1 MKKFLMFS
9 ALAIAA
15 MANEVQV
22 FTSNTM
28 RIELDNDSK
37 IEKLFF
43 GKTKEFYEKQ
53 GEILKDLQKNSTSAL
68 AIGTI
73 ATLQASS
80 GEIAKNIVAGGSGA
94 GGVDTNGGLIAIGAM
109 VAIAGGKA
117 LFDYARE
124 DHEYMMMS
132 KAINSKG
139 EETLLYTLIVANN
152 SLETQEGEEMAL
164 GEQKKLLK
172 DK

>member
-1 MKKFLMFS
+1 MKKFFIS
-9 ALAIAA
+9 GALAIAV

-28 RIELDNDSK
+28 HIELDSDTK
-37 IEKLFF
+37 IERLFF

-53 GEILKDLQKNSTSAL
+53 GEIIKDLKKNSASAL
-68 AIGTI
+68 MSGTI
-73 ATLQASS
+73 TTLQSS
-80 GEIAKNIVAGGSGA
+80 SSEIAKNIAAGGSGL
-94 GGVDTNGGLIAIGAM
+94 GGVDTNGGLMAIGAM

-117 LFDYARE
+117 LFDYASE

-132 KAINSKG
+132 KAINAKG

-172 DK
+172 D

>member
-1 MKKFLMFS
+1 MKKFFILGT
-9 ALAIAA
+9 LAIAA

-28 RIELDNDSK
+28 HIELDSDTK

-43 GKTKEFYEKQ
+43 GMTKEFYEKQ
-53 GEILKDLQKNSTSAL
+53 GEILKDLQKNSASAL
-68 AIGTI
+68 ATGTL

-80 GEIAKNIVAGGSGA
+80 GEIAKNIAAGGSGL
-94 GGVDTNGGLIAIGAM
+94 GGVDTNGGLMAIGAM

-117 LFDYARE
+117 LFDYASE
-124 DHEYMMMS
+124 DYEYMMMS

-139 EETLLYTLIVANN
+139 EETLLYTLVVANN